1 MSHLTDLCSIVT
13 LEQCSIT
20 AIYIVLERESTRDYF
35 IILRRALGVDQ
46 AALELLILLRYQVCT
61 RTPSPRKELKTY
73 RGYKCQV
80 PMLCHF
86 I

>member
-46 AALELLILLRYQVCT
+46 AALEFRD
-61 RTPSPRKELKTY
+61 PSGLKTWTTTLSSLMVS
-73 RGYKCQV
+73 GV
-80 PMLCHF
+80 ANPSSFHF
-86 I
+86 DSLRSLS